1 MNTDL
6 IDEIKGLLAQPKKIV
21 IVPHR
26 NPDGDAMGSSLG
38 LGKFLENT
46 GHDVQ
51 VVLPNDIPDFLKWM
65 PGVENTYNFEKQNQ
79 QSVRALEGAELV
91 FVVDFNAFHRVGDV
105 MGTKL
110 ESLEAKF
117 VMIDHHQQPD
127 PISKFIYSDTSMS
140 STCEMVYHFITLLGA
155 QKYIDSDV
163 ATCLYT
169 GIMTDTGSFKFRST
183 TSITH
188 RVAADLIEAGAD
200 NNSIHNEVYDQN
212 SFNRLQLLGQAL
224 QNLKII
230 EDCNTA
236 YITLSNE
243 ELERYDFQKGDTEG
257 IVNYAL
263 SIKGIVLAAIF
274 IEDSGQGIIKISL
287 RSKGSFSVNQ
297 FARSYFNGGGH
308 DNAAGGKSDDN
319 LEQTALYF
327 ENLVRENKK
336 KIHE

>member
-1 MNTDL
+1 MNKDL
-6 IDEIKGLLAQPKKIV
+6 IEQIKGLLAQPKKIV

-38 LGKFLENT
+38 LGKFLKNT

-51 VVLPNDIPDFLKWM
+51 IVLPNDIPEFLKWM
-65 PGVENTYNFEKQNQ
+65 PGVDNTFNFEKQNQ
-79 QSVRALEGAELV
+79 QSLRALDSAELV

-105 MGTKL
+105 MGAKL
-110 ESLEAKF
+110 ESLDTTYI
-117 VMIDHHQQPD
+117 MIDHHQQPD

-140 STCEMVYHFITLLGA
+140 STCEMVYHFINLLG
-155 QKYIDSDV
+155 QLNYIDSDI
-163 ATCLYT
+163 ASCLYT

-183 TSITH
+183 TSTTH
-188 RVAADLIEAGAD
+188 RVAANLIEAGAD
-200 NNSIHNEVYDQN
+200 NNAIHNEVYDQN
-212 SFNRLQLLGQAL
+212 SFSRLQLLGQAL

-243 ELERYDFQKGDTEG
+243 ELERYNFQKGDTEG
-257 IVNYAL
+257 VVNYAL

-297 FARSYFNGGGH
+297 FARAYFNGGGH
-308 DNAAGGKSDDN
+308 DNAAGGKSDN
-319 LEQTALYF
+319 GLIETALYF
-327 ENLVRENKK
+327 ENLVRENKED
-336 KIHE
+336 IHE